1 MTRGFQYS
9 RRRVFV
15 SAALVVIAVVSLLW
29 RSGAVAAKA
38 ARLRAE
44 QGDELS
50 AAGRLASLAPFDESH
65 LDALRERVRRFRS
78 GLGGNATLDGA
89 LHSLGTRWV
98 RESDTNSEHG
108 SYLTKTG
115 RFAMTSPTAA
125 DWPAIVGTVEA
136 MEKIPGMCVQQLD
149 LGSTEGSGGRSLGEA
164 SLVLVAEMTRDAGPG
179 ASR

>member
-9 RRRVFV
+9 GRRVLV
-15 SAALVVIAVVSLLW
+15 SAALVVIAVLCLLW
-29 RSGAVAAKA
+29 RSGAVAANA
-38 ARLRAE
+38 ARLQAR
-44 QGDELS
+44 QGDEQS
-50 AAGRLASLAPFDESH
+50 AAARLASLWAFDDSH
-65 LDALRERVRRFRS
+65 LAALRERVRRFRS

-108 SYLTKTG
+108 SYLTKTE

-136 MEKIPGMCVQQLD
+136 MEKLPGMCVQELD
-149 LGSTEGSGGRSLGEA
+149 LRSTEGAGGRSLDEA
-164 SLVLVAEMTRDAGPG
+164 SLVLVAEMTRDAGPEV
-179 ASR
+179 SR